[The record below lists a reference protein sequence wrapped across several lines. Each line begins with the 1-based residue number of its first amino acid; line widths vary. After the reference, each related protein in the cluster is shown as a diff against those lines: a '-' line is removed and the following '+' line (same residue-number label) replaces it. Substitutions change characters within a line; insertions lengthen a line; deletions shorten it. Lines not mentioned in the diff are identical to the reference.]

1 MMEFLELILHDLL
14 VTRAIL
20 WGCRHN
26 FTGTELAI
34 YTGQGVRITMH

>member
-20 WGCRHN
+20 WGVVTTSLAQSLP
-26 FTGTELAI
+26 FTLDKEFEL
-34 YTGQGVRITMH
+34 